1 MGLKNTKCYRMYG
14 ANETNIVIRL
24 CVTPW
29 TVAHQELIPWTVH
42 GITSPGKNTGVGC
55 HFLFQ
60 ANHPDPGIGSY
71 GKASACN
78 TGDPGSIPGLGRSSL
93 HSHIAGSLFNDW
105 ATRKANIV
113 IEKYKIVYLL
123 WKDLILSWKIKH
135 TFIMVSSIS
144 MPEYGP
150 KRNKNRCPQ
159 NIVYIVTWAL
169 FPVIKNWKQT
179 K

>member
-1 MGLKNTKCYRMYG
+1 MYG

-60 ANHPDPGIGSY
+60 ANHPDPGIGSD

-78 TGDPGSIPGLGRSSL
+78 TGDPGSIPGLGDLHFTPTLQAASL
-93 HSHIAGSLFNDW
+93 MTEPPGKPI
-105 ATRKANIV
+105 
-113 IEKYKIVYLL
+113 
-123 WKDLILSWKIKH
+123 
-135 TFIMVSSIS
+135 
-144 MPEYGP
+144 
-150 KRNKNRCPQ
+150 
-159 NIVYIVTWAL
+159 
-169 FPVIKNWKQT
+169 
-179 K
+179 